1 MDTLI
6 SRCQELKQSIA
17 AFIIKLET
25 EYDLMNWQSFLDN
38 FALISG
44 QINNMMKVI
53 KSDRTPAYRNRIVL
67 PLLLS
72 PDHDEELF
80 KLTEGRVAMFNHDMC
95 PDYLRTKPIP
105 EIEAIEKRTTDKM
118 AKIPP
123 ENVSKMI
130 NNHNKIVN
138 KMLGGFW
145 FLVFDFQSFSFESS
159 FNLSIFE
166 CFLIRCHFP
175 SSPQTPSKASAKIG
189 ATRRYKHTHRSVRRP
204 RNRTRTR

>member
-1 MDTLI
+1 MDREEAILEASVDTLI

-38 FALISG
+38 YALISG

-53 KSDRTPAYRNRIVL
+53 KSDRTPSYKNRIVL

-80 KLTEGRVAMFNHDMC
+80 KMTEGRVAMFNHDMC

-105 EIEAIEKRTTDKM
+105 EIEAAEKKTLDKM
-118 AKIPP
+118 SKIPA
-123 ENVSKMI
+123 ENVNKMI
-130 NNHNKIVN
+130 NNSNKIVN
-138 KMLGGFW
+138 KLLGT
-145 FLVFDFQSFSFESS
+145 FSF
-159 FNLSIFE
+159 
-166 CFLIRCHFP
+166 
-175 SSPQTPSKASAKIG
+175 
-189 ATRRYKHTHRSVRRP
+189 
-204 RNRTRTR
+204 